1 MFMELTLP
9 NFRVWLTAARL
20 RTLPLS
26 FSGIIT
32 GTAMAMSKGFF
43 NPIIFILALW
53 CTFLFQVISNFAN
66 DYGDGIKGTDN
77 NNRVGPKRV
86 LQSGLLSAV
95 LLKKA
100 IIFLSIT
107 SFFSV
112 LLLLCIVFGS
122 NQWIYFTVFSFL
134 GGFSIWAAIRYT
146 VGDHAYGYKG
156 LGDLFVFLFFGL
168 LGVIGSQF
176 LFIQSIESMDILP
189 ALVIGCLSV
198 AVLNLNNMRDHI
210 NDRQSSKNTLV
221 VKFGYLWAK
230 KYHSTLILVP
240 FFASFFYS
248 FFIFSSVFQ
257 FTHLLTFIPLFFHL
271 YKVLKNKDP
280 KDLDHELKKVALLTF
295 LWSILFLI
303 ASNYLL

>member
-1 MFMELTLP
+1 
-9 NFRVWLTAARL
+9 
-20 RTLPLS
+20 
-26 FSGIIT
+26 
-32 GTAMAMSKGFF
+32 
-43 NPIIFILALW
+43 
-53 CTFLFQVISNFAN
+53 
-66 DYGDGIKGTDN
+66 
-77 NNRVGPKRV
+77 
-86 LQSGLLSAV
+86 
-95 LLKKA
+95 
-100 IIFLSIT
+100 
-107 SFFSV
+107 
-112 LLLLCIVFGS
+112 
-122 NQWIYFTVFSFL
+122 
-134 GGFSIWAAIRYT
+134 
-146 VGDHAYGYKG
+146 
-156 LGDLFVFLFFGL
+156 
-168 LGVIGSQF
+168 
-176 LFIQSIESMDILP
+176 MDILP

-210 NDRQSSKNTLV
+210 NDRQSNKNTLV

-248 FFIFSSVFQ
+248 LFIFSSVFQ